1 MDDTWEL
8 VVLSS
13 YARSEPPDA
22 AAALRRVGRR
32 RERELAEAAAVAS
45 SPVDEDA
52 SASSA
57 ADGDDAEE
65 DSSSRRFDPDAVVV
79 ASGASAL
86 DAAAGK
92 QSGLSRP
99 VRSSRLAS
107 STALRH
113 LLALEGAKALYD
125 AAVGTYDV
133 SLAYLVGQN
142 SNMDPGEFVPDL
154 RRLQEMPPA
163 LRRAEIDLRLGR
175 YASAVANLLEGD
187 DVAGACRVA
196 ATRRLFPRAR
206 DGARRTVGD
215 RPRWNPAARRR
226 RARVRP
232 RLAEESRHED
242 AAVTL
247 LSVGDAADA
256 ARQYQAA
263 AAWRPALALAGRLG
277 FSEKERRAMAE
288 ELADALELADP
299 ASAATIA
306 ERELGDVD
314 RATSLLCVARRWREC
329 VSVAYANRR
338 GDLVET
344 VIAPAAAEAAQT
356 ARDDAAEV
364 PARARK
370 TSSVSKT
377 QETPRS
383 RRRRR
388 RRARDIAGSGAPPAR
403 ATKTTTARP
412 SRRSPRSPAASPA

>member
-133 SLAYLVGQN
+133 SLAYLVGQH

-154 RRLQEMPPA
+154 RRLEEMPP
-163 LRRAEIDLRLGR
+163 RF
-175 YASAVANLLEGD
+175 VA
-187 DVAGACRVA
+187 
-196 ATRRLFPRAR
+196 RRLIFDSEGTRPPSRTFSRGTTWRAR
-206 DGARRTVGD
+206 
-215 RPRWNPAARRR
+215 
-226 RARVRP
+226 
-232 RLAEESRHED
+232 
-242 AAVTL
+242 
-247 LSVGDAADA
+247 
-256 ARQYQAA
+256 
-263 AAWRPALALAGRLG
+263 AAWRRP
-277 FSEKERRAMAE
+277 
-288 ELADALELADP
+288 
-299 ASAATIA
+299 
-306 ERELGDVD
+306 DVCFP
-314 RATSLLCVARRWREC
+314 T
-329 VSVAYANRR
+329 
-338 GDLVET
+338 
-344 VIAPAAAEAAQT
+344 
-356 ARDDAAEV
+356 
-364 PARARK
+364 
-370 TSSVSKT
+370 
-377 QETPRS
+377 RS
-383 RRRRR
+383 RRRAPNRR
-388 RRARDIAGSGAPPAR
+388 
-403 ATKTTTARP
+403 
-412 SRRSPRSPAASPA
+412 

>member
-1 MDDTWEL
+1 MT
-8 VVLSS
+8 
-13 YARSEPPDA
+13 
-22 AAALRRVGRR
+22 
-32 RERELAEAAAVAS
+32 
-45 SPVDEDA
+45 
-52 SASSA
+52 
-57 ADGDDAEE
+57 
-65 DSSSRRFDPDAVVV
+65 DPDGIPPRVVV
-79 ASGASAL
+79 ARAY
-86 DAAAGK
+86 AA
-92 QSGLSRP
+92 
-99 VRSSRLAS
+99 
-107 STALRH
+107 
-113 LLALEGAKALYD
+113 
-125 AAVGTYDV
+125 
-133 SLAYLVGQN
+133 
-142 SNMDPGEFVPDL
+142 
-154 RRLQEMPPA
+154 
-163 LRRAEIDLRLGR
+163 
-175 YASAVANLLEGD
+175 
-187 DVAGACRVA
+187 
-196 ATRRLFPRAR
+196 
-206 DGARRTVGD
+206 
-215 RPRWNPAARRR
+215 
-226 RARVRP
+226 

-364 PARARK
+364 PARAREN
-370 TSSVSKT
+370 TSSVSKNSRDT
-377 QETPRS
+377 ARS

-388 RRARDIAGSGAPPAR
+388 RRARSIAGSGAPPAR